1 MPPSLPRHHIRL
13 PPHKAPLGASRVA
26 LRALRAGVLTPV
38 YWARGKRAGVPGLDF
53 RRECVGL
60 GLRALAAPPS
70 PRLLRL
76 AYELLVIPI
85 DSTRHYELGFV
96 WSAIK
101 DSEPR
106 RYADVSSPRCLPL
119 VVLRHWP
126 RLSADLVNP
135 DARDLEDTMRLV
147 RATGLAGRAGF
158 HATTIEGAPLGVGRY
173 DLVTS
178 ISVIEHIPDDRDA
191 VRRTWDLVAPG
202 GRLLISVPCR
212 RAGRE
217 ERIDVDHYGV
227 LDRGPDGF
235 YFHQWVYD
243 RALLE
248 ERFFSTTGVPRRL
261 ELWGERDDGALRRR
275 LDRQWS
281 DPHYPFWEEPASIA
295 ADFRQYAGFD
305 DLPGEGVCLMEFVK
319 D

>member
-1 MPPSLPRHHIRL
+1 MSSTLPRHQIRL
-13 PPHKAPLGASRVA
+13 PPHKAPLAAPQVA
-26 LRALRAGVLTPV
+26 LRALRAGALTPV
-38 YWARGKRAGVPGLDF
+38 FWARGKRAGVPGLDF
-53 RRECVGL
+53 RRECLGL

-101 DSEPR
+101 DTEPR

-126 RLSADLVNP
+126 RLAADLVNP
-135 DARDLEDTMRLV
+135 DARDLEDTRRLA
-147 RATGLAGRAGF
+147 RAAGLAGRAGF
-158 HATTIEGAPLGVGRY
+158 HATTIAGAPMGAGQY

-191 VRRTWDLVAPG
+191 VRRTWDLVAKG
-202 GRLLISVPCR
+202 GRLFVTVPCR
-212 RAGRE
+212 RAWRE

-227 LDRGPDGF
+227 VERGEDGF

-243 RALLE
+243 EGLLE
-248 ERFFSTTGVPRRL
+248 DRFFSATGRPRRL

-295 ADFRQYAGFD
+295 ADFQKYGSFAE
-305 DLPGEGVCLMEFVK
+305 LPGEGVCLMEFVK